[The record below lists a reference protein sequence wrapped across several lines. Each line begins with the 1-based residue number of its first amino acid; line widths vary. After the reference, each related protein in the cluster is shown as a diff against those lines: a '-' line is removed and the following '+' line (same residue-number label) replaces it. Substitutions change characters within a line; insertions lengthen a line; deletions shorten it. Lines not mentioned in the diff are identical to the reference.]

1 MDVIVKAA
9 TPVDPSDQQ
18 TMSLIARFST
28 STAVRVLT
36 EIIANRNAWDTLGS
50 NCGAPYMTNKY
61 TFETHG
67 FEEISASEGMTNA
80 AAYTKECSGARSD
93 CCTRTCSA
101 DATFVASDEDWAKF
115 LDVRGGQIQY

>member
-1 MDVIVKAA
+1 
-9 TPVDPSDQQ
+9 
-18 TMSLIARFST
+18 
-28 STAVRVLT
+28 
-36 EIIANRNAWDTLGS
+36 
-50 NCGAPYMTNKY
+50 MTNKY

-67 FEEISASEGMTNA
+67 FEEIDASEGMTNA

-101 DATFVASDEDWAKF
+101 DATFVASDDDWAKF